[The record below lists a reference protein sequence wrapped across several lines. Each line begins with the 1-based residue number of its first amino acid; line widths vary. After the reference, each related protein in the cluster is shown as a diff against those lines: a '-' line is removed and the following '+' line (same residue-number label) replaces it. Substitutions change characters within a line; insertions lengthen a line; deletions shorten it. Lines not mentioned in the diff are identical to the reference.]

1 MMNLS
6 APFAKSEV
14 GLQRPYHYSR
24 LVGAGRLA
32 MDCPRGSGIG
42 RVIKL
47 FDKISDQSPAARLL
61 QRRPPSQ
68 TRPRRQL
75 RSQLTFYLLRETSH
89 EAQQSARH

>member
-32 MDCPRGSGIG
+32 MDCPRGQWHRAGHQAVRQNFRS
-42 RVIKL
+42 
-47 FDKISDQSPAARLL
+47 ISSCEAFTTPSTQPDQTQAAAAQPAHLL
-61 QRRPPSQ
+61 S
-68 TRPRRQL
+68 
-75 RSQLTFYLLRETSH
+75 SEGNIS
-89 EAQQSARH
+89 